1 MSKFNILV
9 EQLLT
14 EFAANVAGGAGS
26 AFGPAATGDGGGRF
40 GVQDDKAYA
49 PGDVRIP
56 AVLGI
61 KSKKRKKKRI
71 PFARR
76 NQIKMY

>member
-26 AFGPAATGDGGGRF
+26 AFGPAAAGDGGGRIN
-40 GVQDDKAYA
+40 VQDDKAYA
-49 PGDVRIP
+49 PGDYRIP
-56 AVLGI
+56 SFLGV
-61 KSKKRKKKRI
+61 KSKKKKKRI
-71 PFARR
+71 PVARR
-76 NQIKMY
+76 NQIKM